1 MDNIKFVKTEDNS
14 VGLYSNE
21 VNDIFHSKTGALREA
36 FEKFI
41 VPSFLS
47 ELFSDRNNKVN
58 ILDICYGIGYN
69 TKAALNVLQDEL
81 CLNIDCLEF
90 SQDFVKLSP
99 FIFDSLNRIDINLFL
114 LSRIQFNDYSFIKSL
129 NKDRVFLDNNMLC
142 FIEFLEKERYKT
154 IPQTNQLTF
163 LHNIYYNYIT
173 SSMKQGVNLNKY
185 NKTYIDFKYGDAR
198 KSINQC
204 NRAYDVVFLDAFS
217 PQKDPTL
224 WTIHFLSLVKNKMND
239 NSVLVSYSKS
249 TPFRS
254 ALLQLGFYVGKTF
267 IEGGDMGTVASLNKN
282 KIKNPLTDYDIQLL
296 NTRSGIVYKD
306 PNLSLSAK
314 EILLLRENEQKNSN
328 LISHTQF
335 LKTYKK

>member
-14 VGLYSNE
+14 VGLYSTE

-36 FEKFI
+36 LEKFI

-47 ELFSDRNNKVN
+47 ELFSDKNNKVN

-69 TKAALNVLQDEL
+69 TKAALSILPDEL

-129 NKDRVFLDNNMLC
+129 NKDRVFLDNNMLR
-142 FIEFLEKERYKT
+142 FIEFLEKEGYKT
-154 IPQTNQLTF
+154 IPQTNQSTF

-204 NRAYDVVFLDAFS
+204 NRAYDVIFLDAFS

-267 IEGGDMGTVASLNKN
+267 IEGVDMGTVASLNKN

-328 LISHTQF
+328 LLSHTQF